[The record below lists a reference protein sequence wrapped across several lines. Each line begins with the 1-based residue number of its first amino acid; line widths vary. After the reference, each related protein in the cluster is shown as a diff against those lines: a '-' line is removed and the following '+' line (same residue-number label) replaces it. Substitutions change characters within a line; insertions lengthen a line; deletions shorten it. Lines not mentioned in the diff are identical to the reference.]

1 MGTMK
6 KKRKVRQRPKQCIKS
21 LIIWRK
27 HNEESAKRYLRYRC
41 DLLAKRL
48 TEQLYPDGMAKV
60 EYAFNPKTKGYD
72 FIVVKNHAALE
83 AERKASGIK
92 PKFE

>member
-1 MGTMK
+1 MK
-6 KKRKVRQRPKQCIKS
+6 NKRKVRQRPKQCIKS

-27 HNEESAKRYLRYRC
+27 HNEETAKRYLRYRC

-48 TEQLYPDGMAKV
+48 TEQLYPHGIAKV

-92 PKFE
+92 PEFE